1 MKTEQ
6 KSHIIASFG
15 TLVTLAGVLALLWF
29 VYIGVPEMMEDEGIV
44 VAFGQE
50 SEGQGVQ
57 PEPQPMPVP
66 PTESVVSQPAT
77 ESQPAREDY
86 ITQEDEEALALA
98 EQKKREEA
106 EKERKRQQAIA
117 KAQAMGALFGAAS
130 EPTTGSGTT
139 VGEQQAGNVTGTA
152 NTGQNTYSLAG
163 RSLIGK
169 LPLPAKDYN
178 SEGIVVINIS
188 VDKEGKVV
196 NASVGRGTNTGDDH
210 LLQSAKAAALKA
222 QFSPTDKPTLQ
233 MGTITYIFK
242 LN

>member
-6 KSHIIASFG
+6 KSHIIATAG
-15 TLVTLAGVLALLWF
+15 TLVFLGGVLALLLF
-29 VYIGVPEMMEDEGIV
+29 VYIGVPEMIEDEGIV

-50 SEGQGVQ
+50 AEGQGVQ
-57 PEPQPMPVP
+57 PERQPKPVP
-66 PTESVVSQPAT
+66 PTETVVSQPAT
-77 ESQPAREDY
+77 QSQPAKEDF

-98 EQKKREEA
+98 EQKRAEEE
-106 EKERKRQQAIA
+106 EKERKKQQAIA
-117 KAQAMGALFGAAS
+117 KAQAMGALFGTAT
-130 EPTTGSGTT
+130 EPSTGSGTT
-139 VGEQQAGNVTGTA
+139 AGNQQAGNVTGTS
-152 NTGQNTYSLAG
+152 NSGQNTYSLSG
-163 RSLIGK
+163 RSLVGK
-169 LPLPAKDYN
+169 LPLPARDYN

>member
-6 KSHIIASFG
+6 KSHIIATAG
-15 TLVTLAGVLALLWF
+15 TLVFMIGVLVLLLF
-29 VYIGVPEMMEDEGIV
+29 VYIGVPEIIEDEGIV

-50 SEGQGVQ
+50 EDGQGTNPEPLPMPQ
-57 PEPQPMPVP
+57 PEP
-66 PTESVVSQPAT
+66 VVSQPSS
-77 ESQPAREDY
+77 ESQPAKEDF

-98 EQKKREEA
+98 EQKRAEEE
-106 EKERKRQQAIA
+106 EKERKKQQAIA
-117 KAQAMGALFGAAS
+117 KAQAMGALFGAAP
-130 EPTTGSGTT
+130 EPSTGSGTT
-139 VGEQQAGNVTGTA
+139 AGNQQAGNVTGTS
-152 NTGQNTYSLAG
+152 NSGQNTYSLAG
-163 RSLIGK
+163 RSLVGK
-169 LPLPAKDYN
+169 LPLPARDYN

-188 VDKEGKVV
+188 VNKEGKVV
-196 NASVGRGTNTGDDH
+196 NASVGRGTNTGENY

>member
-6 KSHIIASFG
+6 KSHIIATAG
-15 TLVTLAGVLALLWF
+15 TLVFLIGVLALLLF
-29 VYIGVPEMMEDEGIV
+29 VYIGVPEIIEDEGIV

-50 SEGQGVQ
+50 EEGQGTHPEPLPMPQ
-57 PEPQPMPVP
+57 PEP
-66 PTESVVSQPAT
+66 VVSQPSSV
-77 ESQPAREDY
+77 SQPAKEDF

-98 EQKKREEA
+98 EQKRAEEE
-106 EKERKRQQAIA
+106 EKERKKQQAIA
-117 KAQAMGALFGAAS
+117 KAQAMGALFGAAP
-130 EPTTGSGTT
+130 EPSTGSGTT
-139 VGEQQAGNVTGTA
+139 AGNQQAGNVTGTS
-152 NTGQNTYSLAG
+152 NSGQNTYSLAG
-163 RSLIGK
+163 RSLVGK
-169 LPLPAKDYN
+169 LPLPARDYN

-188 VDKEGKVV
+188 VNKEGKVV

>member
-6 KSHIIASFG
+6 KSHIIATAG
-15 TLVTLAGVLALLWF
+15 TLVFLIGVLALLLF
-29 VYIGVPEMMEDEGIV
+29 IYIGVPEIIEDEGIV
-44 VAFGQE
+44 IAFGQE
-50 SEGQGVQ
+50 EDGQGTHPEPLPMPQ
-57 PEPQPMPVP
+57 PEP
-66 PTESVVSQPAT
+66 VVSQPSSV
-77 ESQPAREDY
+77 SQPAKEDF

-98 EQKKREEA
+98 EQKRAEEE
-106 EKERKRQQAIA
+106 EKERKKQQAIA

-130 EPTTGSGTT
+130 EPSTGSGTT
-139 VGEQQAGNVTGTA
+139 LGNQQAGNVTGTS
-152 NTGQNTYSLAG
+152 NSGQNTYSLAG
-163 RSLIGK
+163 RSLVGK

-196 NASVGRGTNTGDDH
+196 SASVGKGTNTGDDH